1 MIPRYTRPEMAA
13 IWSDENR
20 FRKMLEVEI
29 LSAEAMSKMGL
40 VPKSAVAKIR
50 KRAKINPK
58 RILEIEATVKHD
70 VIAFLTQ
77 VNETIGPESRYLH
90 KGMTSS
96 DVLDTALGAQLKESC
111 KMLEAG
117 IDNLLKT
124 IRALV
129 IKYKKTPMMG
139 RTHGVH
145 AEPMTFGLKAASWY
159 SEIKRASALIKATEE
174 VVSFGKVSGA
184 VGSFAH
190 LDPKVEEYIC
200 KHMGLKPE
208 PVSTQV
214 VPRDRHAT
222 YLCRLA
228 IVGASLERIATEI
241 RHLQKTEVLE
251 AEEPFTKGQKGSSA
265 MPHKRNPI
273 LSENICGMARL
284 LRSYAM
290 AGLENIAL
298 WHERDISHSSV
309 ERVVL
314 PDASIIL
321 DFMLVRIN
329 YLLSGLQVYPEN
341 MMKNLKKS
349 QDIIFSGTVLLALV
363 EKGLTREAGYALVQK
378 AAFSAREK
386 NVSLEDYMK
395 SDSEI
400 LKLLN
405 RAEITKCFDL
415 SGHFKNIDK
424 IYKRVLWL

>member
-190 LDPKVEEYIC
+190 
-200 KHMGLKPE
+200 
-208 PVSTQV
+208 
-214 VPRDRHAT
+214 
-222 YLCRLA
+222 
-228 IVGASLERIATEI
+228 
-241 RHLQKTEVLE
+241 
-251 AEEPFTKGQKGSSA
+251 
-265 MPHKRNPI
+265 
-273 LSENICGMARL
+273 
-284 LRSYAM
+284 
-290 AGLENIAL
+290 
-298 WHERDISHSSV
+298 
-309 ERVVL
+309 
-314 PDASIIL
+314 
-321 DFMLVRIN
+321 
-329 YLLSGLQVYPEN
+329 
-341 MMKNLKKS
+341 
-349 QDIIFSGTVLLALV
+349 
-363 EKGLTREAGYALVQK
+363 
-378 AAFSAREK
+378 
-386 NVSLEDYMK
+386 
-395 SDSEI
+395 
-400 LKLLN
+400 
-405 RAEITKCFDL
+405 
-415 SGHFKNIDK
+415 
-424 IYKRVLWL
+424 